1 MKSKTK
7 KVTKKVN
14 SNELM
19 HKTVSN
25 LTDIVSSLKND
36 ITTLKHDVQKVKT
49 RMGI

>member
-1 MKSKTK
+1 MATKTK

-14 SNELM
+14 SEELM

-25 LTDIVSSLKND
+25 LVDLVSDLNND
-36 ITTLKHDVQKVKT
+36 VTTLKHDVQKVKT